1 MSGWHSN
8 DLGRNEILL
17 ISSLRKKSWNSDTVK
32 TASFSLSTGNSHE
45 LPNRIQG
52 DENSFFF
59 FFGSFFLLDSLFLSV
74 LREVVSGDMAAF
86 WCGVKFSVGRQ

>member
-17 ISSLRKKSWNSDTVK
+17 ISRLCKKSWNSDTVE

-52 DENSFFF
+52 D
-59 FFGSFFLLDSLFLSV
+59 
-74 LREVVSGDMAAF
+74 
-86 WCGVKFSVGRQ
+86 KK